1 MDELTIGDK
10 VYISS
15 KGAAKLTGYAK
26 DYIGQLCRE
35 GRVEARLVG
44 RNWYVLE
51 ASIREHR
58 FGEEPEPI
66 KDEKEVLPVPE
77 TAATPWV
84 EPEYIV
90 ETPSFIPVL
99 SLKPEVVEEV
109 QSPVVADM
117 QSAWNEWF
125 SGKSTEPKVEAIE
138 ETPEEVIKEEEP
150 IVSEE
155 ILEAPTVFEEEEP
168 VEEEIQLHRVHEDEP
183 QEVQEVVEEEPQ
195 PILETPQQA
204 KKSSRLVLK
213 SVFALVAVL
222 AMVIGVIGTGSV
234 EIITHGNTASVLQ
247 PYIEYLEG
255 TSDYKKGL

>member
-51 ASIREHR
+51 DSIREHR

-66 KDEKEVLPVPE
+66 KTEKEVLPVPE
-77 TAATPWV
+77 TPATPWV

-90 ETPSFIPVL
+90 EAPSFIPVL
-99 SLKPEVVEEV
+99 SLKPEVIEEV

-125 SGKSTEPKVEAIE
+125 SGKSTEPKIEATE
-138 ETPEEVIKEEEP
+138 EILEVAPEEEP

-155 ILEAPTVFEEEEP
+155 IPEEPVVFEEEEP
-168 VEEEIQLHRVHEDEP
+168 VEEEIQLHRVHEEGP
-183 QEVQEVVEEEPQ
+183 QEVQEVVEEEPE
-195 PILETPQQA
+195 PIVETPHQG
-204 KKSSRLVLK
+204 KKSSRLILK

-247 PYIEYLEG
+247 PYVQYLEG
-255 TSDYKKGL
+255 TSDYNKGL

>member
-77 TAATPWV
+77 TAGTPWV

-125 SGKSTEPKVEAIE
+125 SGKSTEPKVEAA
-138 ETPEEVIKEEEP
+138 EEVLEVAPEEEP

-155 ILEAPTVFEEEEP
+155 IPEEPVVFEEEEP
-168 VEEEIQLHRVHEDEP
+168 VEEEIQLHRVHEEGP
-183 QEVQEVVEEEPQ
+183 QEVREVVEEEPE
-195 PILETPQQA
+195 PIVETPHQG
-204 KKSSRLVLK
+204 KKSSRLILK